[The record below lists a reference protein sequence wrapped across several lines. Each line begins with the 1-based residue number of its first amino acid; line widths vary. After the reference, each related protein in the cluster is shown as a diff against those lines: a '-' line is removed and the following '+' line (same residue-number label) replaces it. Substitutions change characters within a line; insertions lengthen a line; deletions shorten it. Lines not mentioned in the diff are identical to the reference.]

1 MTGFSLSKR
10 IFYFNEHLKQMY
22 ERLIIEGEKT
32 LVFPPPI
39 PPSSALFYAN

>member
-10 IFYFNEHLKQMY
+10 IFCFNEHLKQMY
-22 ERLIIEGEKT
+22 ERLIIEGEKA